1 MEFLVKSVRPETL
14 KTATLVLAVGE
25 GRKLGASAKA
35 VDDAT
40 GGAISAV
47 LKRGDLAGK
56 VGQTLLLQSLPNL
69 KAERVLLVGAGK
81 ERELGDR
88 QYRKLASAVLSTLK
102 GLAGADAA
110 LALGDLA
117 VKGRG
122 AHAKAR
128 LLVETL
134 ADGLYVFDR
143 YKSQKAEPLKL
154 KKLTLLADKAD
165 SAAVEQGSKEA
176 QAIANGMALTR
187 DLGNLPPNVCHP
199 TFLGEQAKGLA
210 KEFKGLKV
218 EVLDEKKLRELGMGS
233 FLAVA
238 QGSDQPPRLI
248 VLQYNGAKKDQ
259 APHVLVGK
267 GITFDTGG
275 ISLKPGLGMD
285 EMKFDMCG
293 AASVFGTFRAVLEL
307 QLPINLVGLLACA
320 ENMPSGGATRPGDI
334 VTTMSGQT
342 VEILNTDAE
351 GRLVLCDALTYAERF
366 KPQSVIDIAT
376 LTGACIVALG
386 SNTSGLM
393 GNNEALVRQLLKA
406 GEFAD
411 DRAWQLPLFDEY
423 QEQLDSPFAD
433 IANIGGPKAGTITAG
448 CFLSRFAKKY
458 HWAPPGHRRHR
469 LDQRRQGQRRHRP
482 PGSVVDPVPA
492 GTGQVTRVDFY
503 VIPSADPSARLQVA
517 CRLAEKAWRQG
528 MQVYLHC
535 ADEAQ
540 RSELDGRLWS
550 FRGEAFIPHS
560 LAEEDAEAPVALGL
574 GEPPGNHRDLLI
586 NLTLEAPGFVPN
598 FSRVAELVV
607 EEPAIRQAARDK
619 FRFYREQGY
628 PLQDHRLPRI

>member
-1 MEFLVKSVRPETL
+1 MEFLVKSVSPQTL

-25 GRKLGASAKA
+25 GRKLGAVAQA
-35 VDDAT
+35 VDTAS
-40 GGAISAV
+40 GGAIAAL

-56 VGQTLLLQSLPNL
+56 VGQTLLLQALPNL

-81 ERELGDR
+81 ERELSDR
-88 QYRKLASAVLSTLK
+88 QYRKLVSSVLGSLKSLGGGDAV
-102 GLAGADAA
+102 

-117 VKGRG
+117 VKGRN
-122 AHAKAR
+122 AHGKAR

-143 YKSQKAEPLKL
+143 FKSQKTDAPKL
-154 KKLTLLADKAD
+154 KKITLLADKAD
-165 SAAVEQGSKEA
+165 APAVEQGAKEA

-187 DLGNLPPNVCHP
+187 DLGNLPPNLCHP
-199 TFLGEQAKGLA
+199 SFLADEAKALA
-210 KEFKGLKV
+210 KAHKNLKV
-218 EVLDEKKLRELGMGS
+218 EVLDEKKLRELGMGA

-238 QGSDQPPRLI
+238 QGSEQPPRLI
-248 VLQYNGAKKDQ
+248 VLQYNGGKKDE
-259 APHVLVGK
+259 APYALVGK

-320 ENMPSGGATRPGDI
+320 ENMPSGRATRPGDI

-351 GRLVLCDALTYAERF
+351 GRLVLCDTLTYAERF
-366 KPQSVIDIAT
+366 KPQAVVDIAT

-386 SNTSGLM
+386 ANTSGLM
-393 GNNEALVRQLLKA
+393 GNNDALVRQLLKA
-406 GEFAD
+406 GEHAD

-458 HWAPPGHRRHR
+458 HWAH
-469 LDQRRQGQRRHRP
+469 LDIAGTAWISGGKDKGATGR
-482 PGSVVDPVPA
+482 PVPLL
-492 GTGQVTRVDFY
+492 TQYLLDRV
-503 VIPSADPSARLQVA
+503 
-517 CRLAEKAWRQG
+517 K
-528 MQVYLHC
+528 
-535 ADEAQ
+535 
-540 RSELDGRLWS
+540 
-550 FRGEAFIPHS
+550 
-560 LAEEDAEAPVALGL
+560 
-574 GEPPGNHRDLLI
+574 
-586 NLTLEAPGFVPN
+586 
-598 FSRVAELVV
+598 
-607 EEPAIRQAARDK
+607 
-619 FRFYREQGY
+619 
-628 PLQDHRLPRI
+628 

>member
-1 MEFLVKSVRPETL
+1 MEFLVKSVSPETL
-14 KTATLVLAVGE
+14 KTATLVLAIGE
-25 GRKLGASAKA
+25 GRKLGAAAKA
-35 VDDAT
+35 VDTAS
-40 GGAISAV
+40 GGAIAGL

-56 VGQTLLLQSLPNL
+56 VGQTLLLQNLPNL

-81 ERELGDR
+81 DRELSDR
-88 QYRKLASAVLSTLK
+88 QYRKLAGAVLSTLK
-102 GLAGADAA
+102 NLGGGDAA

-117 VKGRG
+117 VKGRD
-122 AHAKAR
+122 AHGKAR

-143 YKSQKAEPLKL
+143 YKSQKAEAPKL
-154 KKLTLLADKAD
+154 KKITLLAEKAEVT
-165 SAAVEQGSKEA
+165 AVELGARQA
-176 QAIANGMALTR
+176 QAIAHGMALTR

-199 TFLGEQAKGLA
+199 SFLADQAKALA
-210 KEFKGLKV
+210 KEHKGLKV

-248 VLQYNGAKKDQ
+248 VLQYNGGKKDE

-307 QLPINLVGLLACA
+307 QLPINLVGLMACA

-351 GRLVLCDALTYAERF
+351 GRLVLCDTLTYAERF
-366 KPQSVIDIAT
+366 KPASVVDIAT

-386 SNTSGLM
+386 ANTSGLM
-393 GNNEALVRQLLKA
+393 GNNDALIRQLLKA
-406 GEFAD
+406 GEQAD

-458 HWAPPGHRRHR
+458 HWAH
-469 LDQRRQGQRRHRP
+469 LDIAGTAWISGGKDKGATGR
-482 PGSVVDPVPA
+482 PVPLL
-492 GTGQVTRVDFY
+492 TQYLLDRV
-503 VIPSADPSARLQVA
+503 
-517 CRLAEKAWRQG
+517 K
-528 MQVYLHC
+528 
-535 ADEAQ
+535 
-540 RSELDGRLWS
+540 
-550 FRGEAFIPHS
+550 
-560 LAEEDAEAPVALGL
+560 
-574 GEPPGNHRDLLI
+574 
-586 NLTLEAPGFVPN
+586 
-598 FSRVAELVV
+598 
-607 EEPAIRQAARDK
+607 
-619 FRFYREQGY
+619 
-628 PLQDHRLPRI
+628 